1 MICHGNP
8 PAAINKAG
16 TPSLSFVDPA
26 ATVKTALLAAS
37 VGAPTMKR
45 VDPGHVGTSFIAYK
59 LYGLAALACVSSS
72 CPAGT
77 TVGNSKPCGDPMPN
91 VNGKGVAVLTD
102 ADRSKILDWIALGAH
117 D

>member
-1 MICHGNP
+1 M
-8 PAAINKAG
+8 
-16 TPSLSFVDPA
+16 
-26 ATVKTALLAAS
+26 
-37 VGAPTMKR
+37 
-45 VDPGHVGTSFIAYK
+45 AYK

-72 CPAGT
+72 CPPNT

-102 ADRSKILDWIALGAH
+102 SDRTKILDWIALGAH